1 MYESVSAKE
10 EASRGDN
17 CVALLR
23 TAVKRGGADRHVA
36 GRPSQ
41 CLVRCLSAWGGGTC
55 MALLGM
61 GWEKPPWGNPG
72 RGGLLEGVGS
82 MQLTSLEHSLDWG
95 GDFIRLSLVFCR

>member
-1 MYESVSAKE
+1 
-10 EASRGDN
+10 
-17 CVALLR
+17 
-23 TAVKRGGADRHVA
+23 
-36 GRPSQ
+36 
-41 CLVRCLSAWGGGTC
+41 

-61 GWEKPPWGNPG
+61 GWEKTPRGNPG